1 MKHFLEELCIAA
13 LAWIPTAAG
22 MGARLLLWR
31 PLFKRCGRARFGTG
45 IAMQGCKNM
54 SLADG
59 VRIGRGC
66 QLYAEG
72 GTLDMGEDA
81 ALSPGVTV
89 DASGGLIRIGKQ
101 VAIGPGTVLR
111 AANHCFDSLEKPIML
126 QGHLYGEIVIE
137 DDVWI
142 AANCTITPG
151 TRIGHGAVVGAGA
164 VVTRDVEPYAIVGG
178 RSRARHR
185 QPSQGLI
192 AQRRPA
198 RRNGVSHPAK
208 RMFRH
213 ENRHHHIFFRP
224 IQRRAA
230 EAARTGGRRIR
241 HER

>member
-31 PLFKRCGRARFGTG
+31 PLFKRCGRARFGPG
-45 IAMQGCKNM
+45 IAMQGCKN
-54 SLADG
+54 
-59 VRIGRGC
+59 
-66 QLYAEG
+66 
-72 GTLDMGEDA
+72 MGEDA
-81 ALSPGVTV
+81 ALSPGVSV

-178 RSRARHR
+178 V
-185 QPSQGLI
+185 
-192 AQRRPA
+192 PA
-198 RRNGVSHPAK
+198 RVIGS
-208 RMFRH
+208 
-213 ENRHHHIFFRP
+213 
-224 IQRRAA
+224 RRKD
-230 EAARTGGRRIR
+230 
-241 HER
+241 

>member
-1 MKHFLEELCIAA
+1 MAVCGPGKVNAA
-13 LAWIPTAAG
+13 VCTQKMITAFSPDWVLNLGVAG
-22 MGARLLLWR
+22 AG
-31 PLFKRCGRARFGTG
+31 
-45 IAMQGCKNM
+45 
-54 SLADG
+54 ADG

-178 RSRARHR
+178 V
-185 QPSQGLI
+185 
-192 AQRRPA
+192 PA
-198 RRNGVSHPAK
+198 RVIGS
-208 RMFRH
+208 
-213 ENRHHHIFFRP
+213 
-224 IQRRAA
+224 RRKD
-230 EAARTGGRRIR
+230 
-241 HER
+241 

>member
-178 RSRARHR
+178 V
-185 QPSQGLI
+185 
-192 AQRRPA
+192 PA
-198 RRNGVSHPAK
+198 RVIGSRRND
-208 RMFRH
+208 
-213 ENRHHHIFFRP
+213 
-224 IQRRAA
+224 
-230 EAARTGGRRIR
+230 
-241 HER
+241 

>member
-1 MKHFLEELCIAA
+1 MIGLIGAMAVEVEALEKKLEGRRETTIGMDTFVSGKLFGQDAGLAVCGPGKVNAA
-13 LAWIPTAAG
+13 VCTQKMITAFSPDWVLNLGVAG
-22 MGARLLLWR
+22 AG
-31 PLFKRCGRARFGTG
+31 
-45 IAMQGCKNM
+45 
-54 SLADG
+54 ADG

-178 RSRARHR
+178 V
-185 QPSQGLI
+185 
-192 AQRRPA
+192 PA
-198 RRNGVSHPAK
+198 RVIGS
-208 RMFRH
+208 
-213 ENRHHHIFFRP
+213 
-224 IQRRAA
+224 RRKD
-230 EAARTGGRRIR
+230 
-241 HER
+241 

>member
-1 MKHFLEELCIAA
+1 MKHFLEELIIAA

-31 PLFKRCGRARFGTG
+31 PLFRRCGKARFGTG
-45 IAMQGCKNM
+45 LAMQGCKNM

-59 VRIGRGC
+59 VRIGRAC

-72 GTLDMGEDA
+72 GTLEMGEDA

-89 DASGGLIRIGKQ
+89 DASGGLIRIGRQ
-101 VAIGPGTVLR
+101 VAVGPGTVLR

-151 TRIGHGAVVGAGA
+151 TRIGPGAVVGAGA
-164 VVTRDVEPYAIVGG
+164 VVTRDIPDGSVGVG
-178 RSRARHR
+178 N
-185 QPSQGLI
+185 
-192 AQRRPA
+192 PA
-198 RRNGVSHPAK
+198 RV
-208 RMFRH
+208 
-213 ENRHHHIFFRP
+213 I
-224 IQRRAA
+224 
-230 EAARTGGRRIR
+230 RTQGK
-241 HER
+241 

>member
-178 RSRARHR
+178 V
-185 QPSQGLI
+185 
-192 AQRRPA
+192 PA
-198 RRNGVSHPAK
+198 RVIGSRRKDWLPNVAPHAGTAFPK

>member
-1 MKHFLEELCIAA
+1 MKRFLEELAVAA
-13 LAWIPTAAG
+13 LAWIPTTIG

-31 PLFKRCGRARFGTG
+31 PLFKKCGKVRFGTG
-45 IAMQGCKNM
+45 LAIQGCNAM

-59 VRIGRGC
+59 VRVGRGC

-72 GTLDMGEDA
+72 GTLE
-81 ALSPGVTV
+81 TV

-101 VAIGPGTVLR
+101 VAVGPGTVLR

-178 RSRARHR
+178 V
-185 QPSQGLI
+185 
-192 AQRRPA
+192 PA
-198 RRNGVSHPAK
+198 R
-208 RMFRH
+208 
-213 ENRHHHIFFRP
+213 P
-224 IQRRAA
+224 IGSRRKD
-230 EAARTGGRRIR
+230 
-241 HER
+241 

>member
-1 MKHFLEELCIAA
+1 
-13 LAWIPTAAG
+13 
-22 MGARLLLWR
+22 
-31 PLFKRCGRARFGTG
+31 
-45 IAMQGCKNM
+45 
-54 SLADG
+54 
-59 VRIGRGC
+59 
-66 QLYAEG
+66 
-72 GTLDMGEDA
+72 MGEDA

-178 RSRARHR
+178 V
-185 QPSQGLI
+185 
-192 AQRRPA
+192 PA
-198 RRNGVSHPAK
+198 RVTGS
-208 RMFRH
+208 
-213 ENRHHHIFFRP
+213 
-224 IQRRAA
+224 RRKD
-230 EAARTGGRRIR
+230 
-241 HER
+241 